1 MNVKAIRLAGFVGA
15 ILFAGSCGPDCTD
28 ANCEDTVLVTL
39 HTTDGLWPNGMYS
52 FDVAFSGDAFT
63 CTMTLPAESLQSLGV
78 LELDCPPEHS
88 AFLVSEVQC
97 TQMPITNGVS
107 QSCSPVLGQ
116 FKLELTLAEA
126 APDSVEIS
134 ASRDGTV
141 LITENAAVTYE
152 DVHLGGASCPAS
164 CVEGSVEITM

>member
-1 MNVKAIRLAGFVGA
+1 
-15 ILFAGSCGPDCTD
+15 
-28 ANCEDTVLVTL
+28 
-39 HTTDGLWPNGMYS
+39 MYT
-52 FDVAFSGDAFT
+52 FDVAFDGDAFS

-78 LELDCPPEHS
+78 LELDCAPEVS
-88 AFLVSEVQC
+88 AFLVSEVSC

-116 FKLELTLAEA
+116 FQLELTLAES
-126 APDSVEIS
+126 PDSIEIT

-141 LITENAAVTYE
+141 LATENAPVTYK

-164 CVEGSVEITM
+164 CVEGSVDITM

>member
-1 MNVKAIRLAGFVGA
+1 
-15 ILFAGSCGPDCTD
+15 
-28 ANCEDTVLVTL
+28 
-39 HTTDGLWPNGMYS
+39 
-52 FDVAFSGDAFT
+52 
-63 CTMTLPAESLQSLGV
+63 MTLPAESLQSLGV
-78 LELDCPPEHS
+78 LELDCPPELS

-116 FKLELTLAEA
+116 FQLEVTLTAS
-126 APDSVEIS
+126 PDSMEIV

-141 LITENAAVTYE
+141 LATENVPVTYD

-164 CVEGSVEITM
+164 CVEGSVDITM